1 MPAFPRSEIEE
12 MVRRWVAANDEAGRT
27 GDWSKMSA
35 FYTDDAVYSWNTGP
49 RWEFVANGRK
59 QIHEWVFGTE
69 MAGLE
74 HWTYPYVRTLIDDQK
89 GEFIG
94 IWRQIAPVLDP
105 DGKPYEIA
113 GTGGSWF
120 RYAGDYRWSWQRD
133 FFDHANA
140 GAAFGAMAQNGQL
153 TEKMIERM
161 KKGSKMP
168 GWTRLSEFDWF
179 ETLRDPEA

>member
-1 MPAFPRSEIEE
+1 MPSFPRSEIEE
-12 MVRRWVAANDEAGRT
+12 MVRRWVAANDEAGRA

-35 FYTDDAVYSWNTGP
+35 FYTDDALYTWNTGP
-49 RWEFVANGRK
+49 KWEFVANGRQ
-59 QIHEWVFGTE
+59 QIHDWVFGTE

-94 IWRQIAPVLDP
+94 IWRQIAPVKDP
-105 DGKPYEIA
+105 DGQPYEIA

-120 RYAGDYRWSWQRD
+120 RYAGNYQWSWQRD
-133 FFDHANA
+133 FFDHMNA
-140 GAAFGAMAQNGQL
+140 GAVFGAMAQDGQL
-153 TEKMIERM
+153 TEKMLERM

-168 GWTRLSEFDWF
+168 GWTRRSAFDWYSV
-179 ETLRDPEA
+179 LPDPEA